1 MNLKNMKSIILIVLA
16 MSFFSQKDNIN
27 ESFITLCKVSN
38 DTLRI
43 DYLDS
48 MHGITNVSGEMK
60 GDTLILKIEVERK
73 KKQQS
78 VDIKLEKGVKIIN
91 TGSRKYE
98 VDKLEHC
105 PKVYSGEDAL
115 EQLKKQKTD

>member
-1 MNLKNMKSIILIVLA
+1 MA
-16 MSFFSQKDNIN
+16 FFSQKDNIN
-27 ESFITLCKVSN
+27 ENFITLCKISN

-48 MHGITNVSGEMK
+48 MYGITNVSSEIK
-60 GDTLILKIEVERK
+60 GDTLNLKIVVERK

-78 VDIKLEKGVKIIN
+78 IDITLEKGVKIVI
-91 TGSRKYE
+91 TGTHNYE
-98 VDKLEHC
+98 VDKLEYC
-105 PKVYSGEDAL
+105 TKVYSGEDAL

>member
-1 MNLKNMKSIILIVLA
+1 MA
-16 MSFFSQKDNIN
+16 FFSQKDNIN

-48 MHGITNVSGEMK
+48 MHGITNVSSEMK
-60 GDTLILKIEVERK
+60 GDTLILKIDVERK

-78 VDIKLEKGVKIIN
+78 VDVKLEKGVKIIN
-91 TGSRKYE
+91 TGTRNYE